1 MIKHPYPD
9 DDRKKFLSSF
19 ANINQMEP
27 FGVVFSKLLMI
38 ILGSFYGRG
47 DLTIKGKHKKTSPI

>member
-19 ANINQMEP
+19 VNIKQEKQTN
-27 FGVVFSKLLMI
+27 
-38 ILGSFYGRG
+38 
-47 DLTIKGKHKKTSPI
+47 PI